1 MNAYSGGEY
10 GYNRGFYNYKDKSKD
25 IKTHY
30 YIEYTRD
37 QKVFDIMDTAKFD
50 FSMLDRKDF
59 DYLEDAVSFWN
70 YLYYDASIL
79 HVMLFEEIIL
89 DGEIILEQN
98 KDMIVPFVLDKIS
111 AQRVRQAETE
121 REAYKKENVLFKKF
135 LAKYN
140 IDMQR
145 VIKEMEDKENV

>member
-1 MNAYSGGEY
+1 MNIYSGGEY
-10 GYNRGFYNYKDKSKD
+10 GYKRGFYSYRDKSKD

-37 QKVFDIMDTAKFD
+37 QKLFDIKDNAEFD

-59 DYLEDAVSFWN
+59 DYLEDAISFWN
-70 YLYYDASIL
+70 HLYYDESIL

-98 KDMIVPFVLDKIS
+98 KDMVVPSVLDKIS
-111 AQRVRQAETE
+111 VQRVKQAETE
-121 REAYKKENVLFKKF
+121 REAYKKENDLFRKF

-140 IDMQR
+140 IDMKR
-145 VIKEMEDKENV
+145 VIKETEVKENV